1 MNDNEAERSEFSVY
15 VFRPDGSYSR
25 ELSFVSAERAVTWA
39 KWLTEERAARRGA
52 VSQIVITDGGDH
64 TVFLW
69 RFGAGVV
76 FPVRSTEG

>member
-1 MNDNEAERSEFSVY
+1 MNDEVERNGFSVY
-15 VFRPDGSYSR
+15 IFRPDGSYSR

-52 VSQIVITDGGDH
+52 VTQIVITDGGDH

-76 FPVRSTEG
+76 FPPRSAEG